1 MNENTGKFLTQQLYP
16 DLKNW
21 IPALYKRFKT
31 PLDKLKAPIYNS
43 PSDLLNALK
52 SNQVKPDSWVT
63 LECKPSMFG
72 PFLRN
77 HFITPFVGHHTGMR
91 LGPPL
96 VAENPVMAIMGQ
108 ATSHLKP
115 VGMYPPID
123 DDLYQICLYPSDASV
138 CGMIGLIPGVND
150 LVEYLP
156 AVSNGKNLSFCGM
169 SCNVRGVIRQ
179 VDPNL
184 LTDIGIP
191 IEKYEE
197 LRQSGD
203 IWFLD
208 LSDKEAEVEP
218 HGEAITTE
226 MWGGLYAS
234 GHIEIRNGE
243 LKVDPLLEG
252 MVESMKKVGFEPHVT
267 QNQAQRKEITV
278 YAQGIRAVIDIQS
291 PVYSIHMDSEIA
303 LQYKENKQ
311 RFDSVCQG
319 YLDVI
324 NEVAANC
331 SVDVANPNDL
341 DFSYTNSSKSYS
353 VLKSLGSDHIADPV
367 GIAIRDWHRKRGK

>member
-1 MNENTGKFLTQQLYP
+1 MDENTGKFLTQQLYP

-21 IPALYKRFKT
+21 IPALYRRFKT
-31 PLDKLKAPIYNS
+31 PLDKLRAPIFSS

-77 HFITPFVGHHTGMR
+77 HFITPFIGHHTSMR

-123 DDLYQICLYPSDASV
+123 DDLYQICLYPSDATV

-169 SCNVRGVIRQ
+169 SCNVRGVVRQ
-179 VDPNL
+179 IDPKL
-184 LTDIGIP
+184 LTDIGVP
-191 IEKYEE
+191 IEQYEE

-208 LSDKEAEVEP
+208 LSVDESEVEP
-218 HGEAITTE
+218 HGEAVTTE

-234 GHIEIRNGE
+234 GHIEIRDGE
-243 LKVDPLLEG
+243 LKVDPLVDG
-252 MVESMKKVGFEPHVT
+252 MVESIKKVGFEPHVT
-267 QNQAQRKEITV
+267 QNQAKRREITV

-291 PVYSIHMDSEIA
+291 PIYSIHMDSEIA
-303 LQYKENKQ
+303 LQYKDNKKK
-311 RFDSVCQG
+311 FDAVCKG

-324 NEVAANC
+324 NEVAGICN
-331 SVDVANPNDL
+331 VDVANPDDL
-341 DFSYTNSSKSYS
+341 DFSYTNSEKSYS
-353 VLKSLGSDHIADPV
+353 VLKSLGADHIADPV

>member
-1 MNENTGKFLTQQLYP
+1 MDENTGKFLAQQLYP

-21 IPALYKRFKT
+21 IPALYRRLKT
-31 PLDKLKAPIYNS
+31 PLDKLRAPIFSS

-52 SNQVKPDSWVT
+52 SNQIKPDGWVT

-77 HFITPFVGHHTGMR
+77 HFITPFIGHHTNMR

-123 DDLYQICLYPSDASV
+123 DDLYQICLYPSDAAV

-150 LVEYLP
+150 LVEHLP
-156 AVSNGKNLSFCGM
+156 AISNGKNLSFCGM
-169 SCNVRGVIRQ
+169 SCNVRGVVRQ
-179 VDPNL
+179 IDPKL
-184 LTDIGIP
+184 LTDIGIS
-191 IEKYEE
+191 IEQYEE

-208 LSDKEAEVEP
+208 LSVEESEVEP

-234 GHIEIRNGE
+234 GHIEIRDGE
-243 LKVDPLLEG
+243 LKVDPLIEG
-252 MVESMKKVGFEPHVT
+252 MVESMKKAGFEPHVI
-267 QNQAQRKEITV
+267 QNQAKRKEITV

-291 PVYSIHMDSEIA
+291 PIYSIHMDSEIA
-303 LQYKENKQ
+303 LQYKNNKQ
-311 RFDSVCQG
+311 KFDTVCKG

-324 NEVAANC
+324 NQVAGNC
-331 SVDVANPNDL
+331 SVDVANPGDL
-341 DFSYTNSSKSYS
+341 DFSYTNSEKAYS
-353 VLKSLGSDHIADPV
+353 VLKSLGADYIADPV